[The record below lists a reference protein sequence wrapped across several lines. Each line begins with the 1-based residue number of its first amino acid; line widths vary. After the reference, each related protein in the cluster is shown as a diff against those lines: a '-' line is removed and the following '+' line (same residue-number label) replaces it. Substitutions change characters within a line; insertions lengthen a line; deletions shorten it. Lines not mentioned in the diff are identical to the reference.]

1 MAMPDSPPRRRFT
14 LSDIMILVASTAG
27 LFTVIH
33 AGTGAVRME
42 AVPAAIQS
50 TITSAAVFLSLDGLG
65 ACAARWRGRP
75 RFEGFCWGFICG
87 PFGVLMIGL
96 MPDPPED

>member
-1 MAMPDSPPRRRFT
+1 MPVNPPRRRFT
-14 LSDIMILVASTAG
+14 IADIMILVASTAG
-27 LFTVIH
+27 LFAVIQ
-33 AGTGAVRME
+33 ACTGAIRMG
-42 AVPAAIQS
+42 AVPAGIQS
-50 TITSAAVFLSLDGLG
+50 TITSAAVFLSLGGFG

-75 RFEGFCWGFICG
+75 RFEGFCWGVICG